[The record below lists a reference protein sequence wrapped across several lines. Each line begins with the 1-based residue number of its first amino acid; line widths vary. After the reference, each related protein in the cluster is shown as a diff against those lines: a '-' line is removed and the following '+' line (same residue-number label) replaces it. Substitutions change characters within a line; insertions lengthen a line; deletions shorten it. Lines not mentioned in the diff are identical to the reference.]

1 MYSQKLRGM
10 SQLLVEH
17 VEPNIQVYQGKI
29 AEEINHAIASED
41 LAEAL
46 KHLMKAQFHT
56 SALRTYVQ
64 SCLSRL
70 AVEKGQS
77 STPSVLV
84 SISKSE
90 TLLSAQSAYCKG
102 IMEDISNCCYLSNKL
117 SYDSI
122 FA

>member
-1 MYSQKLRGM
+1 M
-10 SQLLVEH
+10 SSLLIEN
-17 VEPNIQVYQGKI
+17 VEPSIQGYHGQI
-29 AEEINHAIASED
+29 MTEINNAISSED

-64 SCLSRL
+64 SCLARL
-70 AVEKGQS
+70 AVERNA
-77 STPSVLV
+77 STTPAVIV
-84 SISKSE
+84 SITKSE